1 MGRGGAS
8 LVLIICGLRHGWGP
22 ALIVGVGIQ
31 IRLEE
36 RVCFPAAEGMEV
48 AGRLSGV
55 LWGTAW
61 AVEETCECI
70 PRDDVGGT

>member
-1 MGRGGAS
+1 
-8 LVLIICGLRHGWGP
+8 VIIICGLCDGWGP

-31 IRLEE
+31 IRLGG
-36 RVCFPAAEGMEV
+36 RVWFPAAEGMEI

-61 AVEETCECI
+61 AVEEACEWI
-70 PRDDVGGT
+70 PRDNVGGT